1 MQFGTCYAKA
11 IPHKNKIYVCGGS
24 SEGSLQYIV
33 QVYNTLK
40 KEWSKL
46 PPSHSQSG
54 VAIVEEQ
61 LTLIGGYTS
70 YHILSNK
77 LMTWT
82 GKEWQELYPPMH
94 TARFYS
100 GVLAIENL
108 VIVSGGYV
116 NTNIDTIECLDIKNK
131 MWIQSNLKLPQP
143 LSLHHMAL
151 CGEYI
156 YIYHSDHG
164 FWRMNKKDFMA
175 SLTSLKPVAQ
185 EWERLEDAPSSSS
198 LLSLSMQPL
207 LVGPSGIFTY
217 EKKWTQISEVTSYD
231 HACAASL
238 NEKTFLTFGGKGKG
252 EYQTSAVQYDI
263 VEVSNKALHLLHYY
277 KSIY

>member
-1 MQFGTCYAKA
+1 MQFGTSFAKA
-11 IPHKNKIYVCGGS
+11 IPLNNKIYVCGGS
-24 SEGSLQYIV
+24 SEGSLKYIV
-33 QVYNTLK
+33 QVYNALK
-40 KEWSKL
+40 KEWSTL
-46 PPSHSQSG
+46 PPSHSLSG
-54 VAIVEEQ
+54 IAVIEEQ
-61 LTLIGGYTS
+61 LTLIGGWDTS
-70 YHILSNK
+70 QYLTNK

-94 TARFYS
+94 TARSYS

-207 LVGPSGIFTY
+207 LVGPSGIFIY
-217 EKKWTQISEVTSYD
+217 EKKWAQISEVTSYD
-231 HACAASL
+231 RACTASL
-238 NEKTFLTFGGKGKG
+238 NEKTFFTFGGEVKG
-252 EYQTSAVQYDI
+252 ERQTTAVQYYI
-263 VEVSNKALHLLHYY
+263 VEVS
-277 KSIY
+277 

>member
-1 MQFGTCYAKA
+1 M
-11 IPHKNKIYVCGGS
+11 
-24 SEGSLQYIV
+24 
-33 QVYNTLK
+33 YNALK
-40 KEWSKL
+40 KECSKL
-46 PPSHSQSG
+46 PPSHSSSG
-54 VAIVEEQ
+54 AAIVEEQ
-61 LTLIGGYTS
+61 LTLIGGHNS
-70 YHILSNK
+70 YSRRTNK
-77 LMTWT
+77 LVTWT
-82 GKEWQELYPPMH
+82 GNQWQDLYPPMP
-94 TARFYS
+94 TARIYP

-116 NTNIDTIECLDIKNK
+116 NKHIDIIECLDIKNK

-156 YIYHSDHG
+156 YIYHFSYG

-185 EWERLEDAPSSSS
+185 EWERLEDAPKNSS
-198 LLSLSMQPL
+198 LLSLSKQPL

-217 EKKWTQISEVTSYD
+217 KKKWTQISEVTSYD
-231 HACAASL
+231 YACTASL
-238 NEKTFLTFGGKGKG
+238 NEKTFFTFGGKGKG

-263 VEVSNKALHLLHYY
+263 AVEVS
-277 KSIY
+277 